1 LGAFLFSPSQKVF
14 VQNTPND
21 GFADRLKT
29 AAAAR
34 QALLARFKPQ
44 EARPALE
51 HIDRAKERAAT
62 LVQVRGDRAQAKTA
76 RQDAAAAAIAADAQA
91 TADREAAELTAKRG
105 ERKERKALSALEAKA
120 KRDARYAARQ
130 ARR

>member
-1 LGAFLFSPSQKVF
+1 
-14 VQNTPND
+14 VQNTPSD

-34 QALLARFKPQ
+34 QALLSRFKPAQ
-44 EARPALE
+44 ARPALE
-51 HIDRAKERAAT
+51 RIDRAGERAAT
-62 LVQVRGDRAQAKTA
+62 LAQVRGERADAKAA
-76 RQDAAAAAIAADAQA
+76 RQDAAAAALAADAQA
-91 TADREAAELTAKRG
+91 IADTEAAALTAKRG
-105 ERKERKALSALEAKA
+105 ERKERKALSAQDAKA

>member
-1 LGAFLFSPSQKVF
+1 M
-14 VQNTPND
+14 QNTPHD

-34 QALLARFKPQ
+34 QALLSRFKPQ
-44 EARPALE
+44 EARPAPE
-51 HIDRAKERAAT
+51 RIDRADERKVMLAQIRA
-62 LVQVRGDRAQAKTA
+62 DRALAKTA
-76 RQDAAAAAIAADAQA
+76 RQDAAAATLAAKAQAVADA
-91 TADREAAELTAKRG
+91 DAAVLNAKRG
-105 ERKERKALSALEAKA
+105 ERKERKALSAIEAKA

>member
-1 LGAFLFSPSQKVF
+1 

-29 AAAAR
+29 AASAR
-34 QALLARFKPQ
+34 QALLSRFKPQ

-51 HIDRAKERAAT
+51 RIDRTSERKVMLAQVRADRSLAKTAKQDATAAT
-62 LVQVRGDRAQAKTA
+62 LAAEAQAV
-76 RQDAAAAAIAADAQA
+76 ADA
-91 TADREAAELTAKRG
+91 EANALSAKRG
-105 ERKERKALSALEAKA
+105 ERKERKALSALDAKA

>member
-1 LGAFLFSPSQKVF
+1 M
-14 VQNTPND
+14 QNTPND

-34 QALLARFKPQ
+34 QALLSRFKPLQ
-44 EARPALE
+44 ARPAPE
-51 HIDRAKERAAT
+51 SIDRTKERAAT
-62 LVQVRGDRAQAKTA
+62 LVQVRAERSLAKTA
-76 RQDAAAAAIAADAQA
+76 RRDAVAATLGAEAQAVADA
-91 TADREAAELTAKRG
+91 EAATLSAKRG
-105 ERKERKALSALEAKA
+105 ERKERKALSALDAKA

>member
-1 LGAFLFSPSQKVF
+1 MGADASSFSQKDF

-21 GFADRLKT
+21 SFADRLKT

-34 QALLARFKPQ
+34 QALLSRFKPQ

-51 HIDRAKERAAT
+51 HIDRATERKAMLA
-62 LVQVRGDRAQAKTA
+62 QVRADRSLAKIA
-76 RQDAAAAAIAADAQA
+76 RQDAAAATLAAEAQAVADADAA
-91 TADREAAELTAKRG
+91 TLSAKRG
-105 ERKERKALSALEAKA
+105 ERKERKALSALDAKA

>member
-1 LGAFLFSPSQKVF
+1 M
-14 VQNTPND
+14 QNTPND

-34 QALLARFKPQ
+34 QALLSRFKPQ
-44 EARPALE
+44 EARPAPE
-51 HIDRAKERAAT
+51 HIDRTTERKVMLA
-62 LVQVRGDRAQAKTA
+62 QVRADRSLAKTA
-76 RQDAAAAAIAADAQA
+76 KQDAAAATLAAEAQAIADA
-91 TADREAAELTAKRG
+91 EASALSAKRG
-105 ERKERKALSALEAKA
+105 ERKERKALSALDAKA